1 MVPTNIL
8 LDSNAYFRLAR
19 SIHPLLNQ
27 EFGDT
32 KRYRLYVIADLEKE
46 FARSRRLQNKFSWV
60 DAQEYRDNRACKI
73 QISRKEQKVIKQT
86 YDYIANHARSEGLG
100 TSYVDIMALVTAHVL
115 DIQIVTDDQDMLALA
130 DAFGIATSTTLGLM
144 HLMLDTKHIEMDVV
158 RQICEYWQYERDIP
172 ANFRRDYS
180 TLFGEEPPPPF

>member
-1 MVPTNIL
+1 
-8 LDSNAYFRLAR
+8 
-19 SIHPLLNQ
+19 
-27 EFGDT
+27 
-32 KRYRLYVIADLEKE
+32 
-46 FARSRRLQNKFSWV
+46 
-60 DAQEYRDNRACKI
+60 
-73 QISRKEQKVIKQT
+73 
-86 YDYIANHARSEGLG
+86 
-100 TSYVDIMALVTAHVL
+100 MALVTAHVL

-180 TLFGEEPPPPF
+180 TLFGEDPPPPF